1 MTIKAKEDLR
11 TGRLVDVT
19 DLIEPPIVKLDSEP
33 IKMRAEGLRV
43 DYGKFQALKGID
55 LKLPAK
61 RITAIIGPSGCGKST
76 FLKALNRMVELIP
89 DTRVS
94 GQVWIDGQ
102 PLYSPDID
110 LASLRM
116 AIGYIFQKPNP
127 FPASIYDNVAYG
139 PRLRRHHHRAELDQI
154 VETML
159 KQAALWGEVKDKLRQ
174 SAHNLSGG
182 QQQRLCIARSLAV
195 TPHVLLMDEPCSA
208 LDPISTQRIEDLLS
222 QLKEKL
228 TVVIVTHNM
237 QQASRVSDY
246 TGFFLAEQTGD
257 PGELIEFGA
266 TSRVFTKPEDKRT
279 EDFITGRFG

>member
-1 MTIKAKEDLR
+1 MTVKTKEVVQLEP
-11 TGRLVDVT
+11 LVDVSH
-19 DLIEPPIVKLDSEP
+19 LIEPPAIEIDSGP

-43 DYGKFQALKGID
+43 DYGKFQALKD
-55 LKLPAK
+55 VTVQLPEK

-76 FLKALNRMVELIP
+76 FLKALNRMVELVP
-89 DTRVS
+89 DTQVG

-102 PLYSPDID
+102 PIYSDQID
-110 LASLRM
+110 LAALRM
-116 AIGYIFQKPNP
+116 AIGYIFQRPNP

-139 PRLRRHHHRAELDQI
+139 PRIRRRHTRAELDQI

-159 KQAALWGEVKDKLRQ
+159 KQAALWNDVKDKLRQ

-208 LDPISTQRIEDLLS
+208 LDPISSQKIEDLIS
-222 QLKEKL
+222 ELKEKL

-246 TGFFLAEQTGD
+246 TGFFLAEHTGD
-257 PGELIEFGA
+257 PGELVEFGA
-266 TSRVFTKPEDKRT
+266 TSHIFTSPKDKRT

>member
-1 MTIKAKEDLR
+1 MTVKVKESVR
-11 TGRLVDVT
+11 AGRLVDVA
-19 DLIEPPIVKLDSEP
+19 DLIAPPITEVDLAP
-33 IKMRAEGLRV
+33 VKMRTEGLRV
-43 DYGKFQALKGID
+43 DYGKFQALKD
-55 LKLPAK
+55 VNLRLPEK

-94 GQVWIDGQ
+94 GQVWIDEQ
-102 PLYSPDID
+102 PLYSDDID

-139 PRLRRHHHRAELDQI
+139 PRLRRRHGRAELDRI

-159 KQAALWGEVKDKLRQ
+159 KQAALWDEVKDKLRQ

-208 LDPISTQRIEDLLS
+208 LDPISTQRIEDLLA

-228 TVVIVTHNM
+228 TLVIVTHNM

-257 PGELIEFGA
+257 PGELVEFGA
-266 TSRVFTKPEDKRT
+266 TSRIFTKPEDKRT
-279 EDFITGRFG
+279 ENFITGRFG